1 MPMGNGNGQR
11 RGCFQTEWD
20 DENRLLGTVGVV
32 SDEPRL
38 TRKEIG
44 RLVHNWIGVN
54 GGYLGNFSY
63 STHDRFWMETC
74 DLHVDTNSYPGTTRV
89 CFEETLFEASAR
101 DQAAALRAILEEYP
115 APETPD
121 TSTPRFRSPALSKEI
136 NAWISRL
143 ETGQVGVELTLES
156 ASDLVRRALDDADT
170 LIRVS
175 GPQSAVDRVHTAMHG
190 YMHSLCDEVGISY
203 GERPTMNQLFKAL
216 RAQHPSLADL
226 GARPEEVNKILGS
239 MATIFDSLNP
249 VRNNA
254 SVAHPNEVLIGEPEA
269 VLVINTVRTLMG
281 YLESKR
287 RQSAADA

>member
-1 MPMGNGNGQR
+1 
-11 RGCFQTEWD
+11 
-20 DENRLLGTVGVV
+20 V
-32 SDEPRL
+32 SDDLKL
-38 TRKEIG
+38 TRMEVG
-44 RLVHNWIGVN
+44 RLVQNWIGVN

-63 STHDRFWMETC
+63 SKHDRFWMLTC
-74 DLHVDTNSYPGTTRV
+74 DLYVNTAEYAGSTRY

-115 APETPD
+115 PPD
-121 TSTPRFRSPALSKEI
+121 VADASNPRFRSPALYKEI
-136 NAWISRL
+136 HAWISRL
-143 ETGQVGVELTLES
+143 ETGQVGVDLELES

-170 LIRVS
+170 LMRVS
-175 GPQSAVDRVHTAMHG
+175 GPESAVDRVHTAMHG
-190 YMHSLCDEVGISY
+190 YLHSLCDEVGITY

-239 MATIFDSLNP
+239 MASIFDSLNP

-287 RQSAADA
+287 RQGVANES